1 MIHRLAFFLALPFV
15 LPAQDEINWLDSYPE
30 AVKIAKEK
38 RKPIFIEF
46 RCEA

>member
-1 MIHRLAFFLALPFV
+1 MLHRFALLFAISWV
-15 LPAQDEINWLDSYPE
+15 LTAQDEVNWLDSYPE

-38 RKPIFIEF
+38 RKPIFLEF